1 MVGSIKAGVM
11 SNPMFIK
18 RPRNVR
24 NPKGVR
30 IPGRF
35 AGGSRVAALFSAAA
49 LRRAAPVGLW
59 GAAGGEYIVGNLR
72 CICGLPAQASPA
84 AVARCVADAVVPV
97 ACHGRHYAV
106 GSSLRRLRTTGRRP
120 ACCSGLVPCRLPLA
134 FTACGAG
141 GAALRCRTALW
152 QLRMKRRKLTASA
165 GCRRICNK
173 RRLL

>member
-35 AGGSRVAALFSAAA
+35 AGGSRVATLFSAAA
-49 LRRAAPVGLW
+49 LRRAAPVGLR

-106 GSSLRRLRTTGRRP
+106 GRLCGGSGRP
-120 ACCSGLVPCRLPLA
+120 GDGLHVARAWCRVVCRLPLQPVA
-134 FTACGAG
+134 LAAP
-141 GAALRCRTALW
+141 ALRCRTAALAIAHEAP
-152 QLRMKRRKLTASA
+152 QTHGIPPDA
-165 GCRRICNK
+165 GE
-173 RRLL
+173 